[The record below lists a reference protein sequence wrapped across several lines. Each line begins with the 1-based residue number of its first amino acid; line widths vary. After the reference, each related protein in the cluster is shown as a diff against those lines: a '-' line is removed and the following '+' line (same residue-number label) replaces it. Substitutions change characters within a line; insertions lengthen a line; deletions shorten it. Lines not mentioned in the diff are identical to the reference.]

1 MLNNIKRRKDILNL
15 IFKLGSVKVTA
26 LAQQYE
32 VNEATIRR
40 DLKYLSENYKIK
52 LAYGGAFTEEDKTT
66 FYSIAEVHL
75 ANKRMQNFDEKQIIA
90 RKAAALIKDGETIA
104 LNAGS
109 TVEYI
114 LDYLEDMT
122 CLNIITLCVH
132 VAVKAAKIPG
142 VSIYMPGGKMRNA
155 SGVFYGGDSEAF
167 LRKFSVD
174 KCFLGVAAINLKKGA
189 MHPVMEEIANNRIL
203 LGIAEQKYMVSDSS
217 KFDCVSLASM
227 AELEEFD
234 GFIVDTKFPAVYKE
248 FAELNNITII

>member
-1 MLNNIKRRKDILNL
+1 
-15 IFKLGSVKVTA
+15 VKVTA
-26 LAQQYE
+26 LAKQYE

-40 DLKYLSENYKIK
+40 DLKNLSENHNIT

-66 FYSIAEVHL
+66 CYSIAEVHL
-75 ANKRMQNFDEKQIIA
+75 ANKRMQNFEEKQLIA

-114 LDYLEDMT
+114 LDYLENIT
-122 CLNIITLCVH
+122 SLNVITLCVH
-132 VAVKAAKIPG
+132 VAVKAASIPG
-142 VSIYMPGGKMRNA
+142 ISIYMPGGKMRNS

-174 KCFLGVAAINLKKGA
+174 KCFIGVAAVNIKKGV
-189 MHPVMEEIANNRIL
+189 MHPVMEEIANNKVL
-203 LGIAEQKYMVSDSS
+203 LNIAEKKYIVSDSS

-234 GFIVDTKFPAVYKE
+234 GFIVDDNFPEVYKE
-248 FAELNNITII
+248 FAALNNITII